1 MGKKRLAFLML
12 VILITGIISSC
23 SISNNSN
30 NSGSGHKAVS
40 SQIDNQESESLYNE
54 NNTIDHNITAFLE
67 NMTLEEKAGQMLQV
81 ERQSISPKDVRD
93 FFIGSVFAAGGSS
106 PDDNTIEGWHSMTDQ
121 FKGAATQ
128 TRLGIPLVFG
138 TDAVHGNNNLKDTII
153 YPHNIGLGAS
163 GDSELIGKIASAT
176 ALELKAAGIDWNFSP
191 CVAVSNDIRWGRTYE
206 CFSENPDLVTIMA
219 ISYITTLQKN
229 GIIACAKHYVADG
242 AVKFGSGDSGFL
254 MDQGNADIN
263 QKELDDNY
271 LAVYRE
277 AVNAGVK
284 SIMISFSSINNEKN
298 HGNKYLIQT
307 RLKDDMDFK
316 GIVVSD
322 YDGIHQLKGHDTY
335 DKIVLAVNAG
345 IDVLME
351 ASRWRECYEAIIKAA
366 ENGDIRME
374 RINDAVT
381 RILRVKMEMGKFGK
395 QEGTIAGQY
404 SLRNSVHKQIA
415 EEAVAKSLVLL
426 KNSNN
431 VLPLKNKKNI
441 AIIGPA
447 SDNLGIQCGGWT
459 KTWQGGQDDKKGRW
473 MSGTTVLDGFKE
485 LAGQYGTNIIT
496 DMSRLSQADVIVAV
510 LGEYPYAEG
519 KGDDGSLSLN
529 KGTVLDYNQRTLEEA
544 YSAKKPVVVILI
556 SGRPR
561 IITDELNKWEGFVE
575 AWLPGTE
582 GSVIAKVLYGD
593 LEFSA
598 RLPVT
603 WPRTIIQLPIT
614 LNNQADGYN
623 ALFPYGYG
631 LSIKN

>member
-1 MGKKRLAFLML
+1 MVKKRVAILII
-12 VILITGIISSC
+12 VILILGIISSC
-23 SISNNSN
+23 S
-30 NSGSGHKAVS
+30 NSGKVNHAASGQKAAIS
-40 SQIDNQESESLYNE
+40 ELSNKDLESLYNKDKS
-54 NNTIDHNITAFLE
+54 IDDNIAAFLE
-67 NMTLEEKAGQMLQV
+67 KMTLEEKVGQMLQV
-81 ERQSISPKDVRD
+81 ERQSISLKDIKN
-93 FFIGSVFAAGGSS
+93 FHIGSVFAAGGSS
-106 PDDNTIEGWHSMTDQ
+106 PDDNTIREWRSMTDR
-121 FKGAATQ
+121 FKEAASQ
-128 TRLGIPLVFG
+128 TRLRIPLLFA

-153 YPHNIGLGAS
+153 YPHNIGLGAG
-163 GDSELIGKIASAT
+163 GDSELMGRIASAT
-176 ALELKAAGIDWNFSP
+176 ALELNAAGIDWNFSP

-242 AVKFGSGDSGFL
+242 AVKFGTGDNSYL

-263 QKELDDNY
+263 QKDLTDNY

-277 AVNAGVK
+277 AVSAGVK

-307 RLKDDMDFK
+307 LLKEDMGFK

-322 YDGIHQLKGHDTY
+322 YEGIHQLKGNNTY
-335 DKIVLAVNAG
+335 DKVVLAVNAG

-351 ASRWRECYEAIIKAA
+351 ASQWMECYKAITEAAG
-366 ENGDIRME
+366 NGDIRME
-374 RINDAVT
+374 RINDAVS
-381 RILRVKMEMGKFGK
+381 RILRVKMETGKFDK
-395 QEGTIAGQY
+395 REETATGQY
-404 SLRNSVHKQIA
+404 SIRNFVHKQIA

-431 VLPLKNKKNI
+431 ILPLKNKKNI

-447 SDNLGIQCGGWT
+447 SDNIGIQCGGWT
-459 KTWQGGQDDKKGRW
+459 KTWQGGQDDKNERW

-485 LAGQYGTNIIT
+485 VASQYGTNIIT
-496 DMSRLSQADVIVAV
+496 DMSKLDQADVVVAV

-519 KGDDGSLSLN
+519 RGDDDSLTLAS
-529 KGTVLDYNQRTLEEA
+529 GTVLEQNQLTLEAA

-561 IITDELNKWEGFVE
+561 IITGELDKWEGLVE

-582 GSVIAKVLYGD
+582 GGVIAKVLYGD

-603 WPRTIIQLPIT
+603 WPRSIDQLPIT
-614 LNNQADGYN
+614 FSNQADGYN

-631 LSIKN
+631 LSIKH